1 MLRPHLRI
9 DRFATEAPY
18 KRPKNGGGGNPNY
31 GREFGQHAEDL
42 KRNLATAWAGADGL
56 LFEREGVVGQAGSYV
71 AFQTA
76 IDAPLP
82 NLEWKRDGL
91 RLAAAQRDA
100 EGRAAGTVF
109 VPDTAR
115 GFLEEK
121 LTGYGTRTT
130 ASGRQ
135 ENEARFAAIDQFAAA
150 RLIDLWVDSRP
161 MPEGEAAQWWECW
174 CWPDRLHNLEAKA
187 AHIGLPVSADHLF
200 FPERTVTFVYASAA
214 QMARLVSGTDSVAEL
229 RLGRDTAAFFMGS
242 SRADQDGWIDAFLAL
257 IEDGR
262 SEASPAVCLLDTG
275 VNRAHPLLA
284 LMLHAGDLHAV
295 RQEWGVDDDAGHGTE
310 LAGLALYGDLT
321 SALQGL
327 NPTVLTVGLESVK
340 LLPPAGFPANAP
352 ASLGLVTQQA
362 VALPE
367 IAAPQRPRVF
377 CLALGQATVSGPR
390 ASSWSAAIDQSAA
403 DASVEDV
410 EDRHRRLFIIA
421 AGNIPD
427 GLNEEDMEDWD
438 SYEIEDP
445 GQAWNALTIGGV
457 TQKAEISE
465 AAHAHWSAAVPVDE
479 LSPYSRVSAAWS
491 RGVAPVKPELLFEAG
506 NRAVDP
512 LDQSHWSGLDSLS
525 LLTTGHQVT
534 TAPLTT
540 SWATSAA
547 AAQAAGM
554 AAQLMADDPTYWPET
569 VRALLVHSAQWSPPM
584 LARFKALG
592 GKTERM
598 KLARRFG
605 YGQANLERARK
616 SRSASLALVSQ
627 ASLQP
632 FRKEGSTARMNAFHF
647 YDLPWPR
654 DALAA
659 LSEHDVRL
667 RVTLSYF
674 IDPNPSADAPLAP
687 ARYRSFGLRFD
698 LRKKGESA
706 AAFERRINALAVTP
720 DEDLDLAEADSA
732 RLFGAKSVSAGSLH
746 TDEWRC
752 SAADLIDRD
761 CLAIYP
767 VGGWW
772 KASSKAEV
780 SERMARYSLVV
791 TLDAGDV
798 EVDLYAEIESRIAA
812 AIAAQVA
819 AEAAAKAVVLTAIDV
834 L

>member
-1 MLRPHLRI
+1 
-9 DRFATEAPY
+9 
-18 KRPKNGGGGNPNY
+18 
-31 GREFGQHAEDL
+31 
-42 KRNLATAWAGADGL
+42 
-56 LFEREGVVGQAGSYV
+56 VS
-71 AFQTA
+71 FQTA

-91 RLAAAQRDA
+91 RLAAAHRNA

-109 VPDTAR
+109 VPDSAR
-115 GFLEEK
+115 DFLDGK
-121 LTGYGTRTT
+121 LTGYGTCTT
-130 ASGRQ
+130 AKGRQ
-135 ENEARFAAIDQFAAA
+135 ENEARFAAIDQFTAA
-150 RLIDLWVDSRP
+150 RLINLWVDSRP
-161 MPEGEAAQWWECW
+161 MPQGDEIQWWECW
-174 CWPDRLHNLEAKA
+174 CWPERLHNLEAKA

-200 FPERTVTFVYASAA
+200 FPERTVTFVYANAA
-214 QMARLVSGTDSVAEL
+214 AMARLVSGTDSVAEL
-229 RLGRDTAAFFMGS
+229 RLGRDTAAYFMGTA
-242 SRADQDGWIDAFLAL
+242 RADQDGWIEAFLAL

-262 SEASPAVCLLDTG
+262 SANSPAVCLLDTG
-275 VNRAHPLLA
+275 INRAHPLLSM
-284 LMLHAGDLHAV
+284 MLRAGDLHAV
-295 RQEWGVDDDAGHGTE
+295 REEWGLDDNIGHGTE

-321 SALQGL
+321 SALQTMV
-327 NPTVLTVGLESVK
+327 PTVLAVGLESVK

-352 ASLGLVTQQA
+352 VSLGLVTQQA

-367 IAAPQRPRVF
+367 IAEPHRPRVF
-377 CLALGQATVSGPR
+377 CLALGQETVSGPR

-403 DASVEDV
+403 DAQVEKI

-427 GLNEEDMEDWD
+427 GLDEEDMEDWD
-438 SYEIEDP
+438 SHEIEDP

-457 TQKAEISE
+457 TQKAVIAEPT
-465 AAHAHWSAAVPVDE
+465 HADWTAAVGVDE

-491 RGVAPVKPELLFEAG
+491 RGVAPVKPELLLEAG

-512 LDQSHWSGLDSLS
+512 YDQSHWSGLDSLS

-534 TAPLTT
+534 TTPLTT

-554 AAQLMADDPTYWPET
+554 AAQLMADDPAYWPET
-569 VRALLVHSAQWSPPM
+569 VRALLVHSAQWTEPM
-584 LARFKALG
+584 LARFRALG
-592 GKTERM
+592 AKTDRM
-598 KLARRFG
+598 KLARRLG
-605 YGQANLERARK
+605 YGHASLERARR
-616 SRSASLALVSQ
+616 SRAASLALVSQ

-632 FRKEGSTARMNAFHF
+632 FRKDGSSARMNALHF
-647 YDLPWPR
+647 YELPWPR
-654 DALAA
+654 EALAA
-659 LSEHDVRL
+659 LAERDVRL

-706 AAFERRINALAVTP
+706 AAFERRINALAETP
-720 DEDLDLAEADSA
+720 DEDLDLAETDDA

-746 TDEWRC
+746 SDEWQC
-752 SAADLIDRD
+752 AGADLIDRD

-772 KASSKAEV
+772 KASRNAET
-780 SERMARYSLVV
+780 SDRLARYSLVV

-798 EVDLYAEIESRIAA
+798 EVDLYAEIQQRIEARIAA
-812 AIAAQVA
+812 
-819 AEAAAKAVVLTAIDV
+819 ETAIEVMAAVIDV
-834 L
+834 A